1 MFNHLLVP
9 LDESSDAEQAL
20 FRAVELAKL
29 SGARLSLITVI
40 APLGPPD
47 QDEVRQIEEAS
58 RQRGEQYLQRQAAE
72 AREAGVTDVG
82 YQAVNGIPADV
93 ILSTAQEQ
101 GADLIVM
108 SSHGL
113 GRADRF
119 PLGSVALRVLMAAP
133 DSVLVVRTSR
143 GAPST

>member
-58 RQRGEQYLQRQAAE
+58 R
-72 AREAGVTDVG
+72 
-82 YQAVNGIPADV
+82 
-93 ILSTAQEQ
+93 
-101 GADLIVM
+101 
-108 SSHGL
+108 
-113 GRADRF
+113 
-119 PLGSVALRVLMAAP
+119 
-133 DSVLVVRTSR
+133 
-143 GAPST
+143 